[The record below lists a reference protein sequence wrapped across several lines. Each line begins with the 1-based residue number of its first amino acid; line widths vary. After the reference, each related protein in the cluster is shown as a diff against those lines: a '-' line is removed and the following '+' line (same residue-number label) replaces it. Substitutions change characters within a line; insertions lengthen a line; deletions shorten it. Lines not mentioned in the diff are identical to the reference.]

1 MSGSAQLG
9 PETSLL
15 AYIEESISSY
25 GLEVNGSVM
34 RRALKTAVNEV
45 FRLSDWNKLVTITKD
60 TIDKKFVL
68 DEDGITSEDFYLLMC
83 SQMFQKMLRTA
94 TQKFKSKERVEKK
107 HLMFVYVNVNV
118 NVFKFMLT
126 IVYFF

>member
-1 MSGSAQLG
+1 
-9 PETSLL
+9 
-15 AYIEESISSY
+15 
-25 GLEVNGSVM
+25 M

-60 TIDKKFVL
+60 TIEKKFVL

-107 HLMFVYVNVNV
+107 KHLMFVYVNVNV
-118 NVFKFMLT
+118 NVNVNVFKFILT